1 MYSSW
6 SKIVEF
12 LPHGGVLLSP
22 ILVYILQL
30 QHNFSFE
37 NAVLTQLKKQL
48 QNRLEYVGRTGQID
62 GEATHLQIFSS
73 YCNSVNLAAINK
85 LLSQVKQTISRVC
98 FIVKVNTS
106 NQYEYIN

>member
-37 NAVLTQLKKQL
+37 AAVLTQLKKQL
-48 QNRLEYVGRTGQID
+48 QNRLGNVGGKGQLD
-62 GEATHLQIFSS
+62 VKATHLQMLSS

-85 LLSQVKQTISRVC
+85 LLSQVKQTI
-98 FIVKVNTS
+98 
-106 NQYEYIN
+106 